1 MKPINIEFKLGIL
14 RYLFFIP
21 FLLFTFCDNSSEEI
35 YFSDYE
41 MITKDSK
48 VISLMKSAVKSNSD
62 KELIKSGNT
71 NSDASGQCV
80 EFQYPMTFS
89 AYIGDNP
96 TIQVIVINSDE
107 ELLEFFNMLTTTNQI
122 YIIFPVIL
130 IDVDGLPTEI
140 ENITDLEGTLQMAL
154 DACGG
159 NGSDDGNDDGSNDGN
174 DDGSNDGND
183 DGSNDG
189 DEDNYDFD
197 FCHSNNKKVYICH
210 KGQTICV
217 SINAI
222 WGHTN
227 QHEEDYLGQC
237 DE

>member
-1 MKPINIEFKLGIL
+1 MKSNNIKFKLGKL

-21 FLLFTFCDNSSEEI
+21 LMFLSFCDNSSEEI
-35 YFSDYE
+35 YFSE
-41 MITKDSK
+41 EGILTKDSK
-48 VISLMKSAVKSNSD
+48 VISLMTAAVKSNSVE
-62 KELIKSGNT
+62 ELNKSSDLNT
-71 NSDASGQCV
+71 DGSNQCV

-96 TIQVIVINSDE
+96 TIQVIVIISDE
-107 ELLEFFNMLTTTNQI
+107 ELLEFFNTLTTTNQI
-122 YIIFPVIL
+122 YIIFPVVL
-130 IDVDGLPTEI
+130 IDVDGIPTEI
-140 ENITDLEGTLQMAL
+140 TNLTDLEGTLQMAL

-159 NGSDDGNDDGSNDGN
+159 NGDDDGDDDGDDEGN
-174 DDGSNDGND
+174 D
-183 DGSNDG
+183 DG

-197 FCHSNNKKVYICH
+197 FCHKNNKKVYICH
-210 KGQTICV
+210 KGNTICV

-222 WGHTN
+222 WGHIN